1 MADNGAQ
8 TLEGTEEKAENAP
21 RPTEEKKTE
30 TAPEAAAA
38 EAASSGEGQATGPA
52 PASDQETIRSVF
64 VARTAAAI
72 AASVAGFAKM
82 ETTNDGLAVR
92 GAYCARLAV
101 VEAEVVSGAPAAES
115 DVLRK
120 AYLARAVA
128 DMAVQPR
135 AAKRS
140 AAGKPKKAAAAKA
153 KPRAARAAAAKPKKL
168 GAAGAKA
175 NKPRAATRRAA
186 ARPAGRGKRRGR

>member
-8 TLEGTEEKAENAP
+8 ALEGTEEKAENAP
-21 RPTEEKKTE
+21 RPTEEKKAE

-38 EAASSGEGQATGPA
+38 ESASSSEAQSSGPA

-64 VARTAAAI
+64 VARTTAAI
-72 AASVAGFAKM
+72 AASVAGFARM

-135 AAKRS
+135 APKRG
-140 AAGKPKKAAAAKA
+140 AASKPTKASAAKA
-153 KPRAARAAAAKPKKL
+153 KARAARAAAAKPKKL
-168 GAAGAKA
+168 GAASAKA
-175 NKPRAATRRAA
+175 KPRAATRRAA

>member
-21 RPTEEKKTE
+21 RPIEEKKTE
-30 TAPEAAAA
+30 GAPEAAAK
-38 EAASSGEGQATGPA
+38 EAASSGGAQATGPA
-52 PASDQETIRSVF
+52 PTSDQETIRSVF

-72 AASVAGFAKM
+72 AASVAGFAQM

-128 DMAVQPR
+128 DMAAQPR
-135 AAKRS
+135 VPKRG
-140 AAGKPKKAAAAKA
+140 AAGKPKKARAAKA

-168 GAAGAKA
+168 GAASAKA
-175 NKPRAATRRAA
+175 KPRAATRRAA

>member
-8 TLEGTEEKAENAP
+8 TLEGTEEKVENAP
-21 RPTEEKKTE
+21 RPTEEKKAGV
-30 TAPEAAAA
+30 APEAAAA
-38 EAASSGEGQATGPA
+38 EAAPSGEAQATGTA
-52 PASDQETIRSVF
+52 PTSDQHTIRSVF

-72 AASVAGFAKM
+72 AASVAGFAQM
-82 ETTNDGLAVR
+82 ETTDDGLAVR

-128 DMAVQPR
+128 DTIVRPR
-135 AAKRS
+135 APKRS
-140 AAGKPKKAAAAKA
+140 AAAKPKKAPAAKT

-168 GAAGAKA
+168 GAASAKA
-175 NKPRAATRRAA
+175 KPRAATRRAA
-186 ARPAGRGKRRGR
+186 AQPAGRGKRRGH